1 MKVLLAAG
9 CAVVV
14 LGAATA
20 IVVLNANDG
29 PSGAKTSQEAA
40 DGALRA
46 LSAQDETGL
55 LKLANPDPK
64 LNGREAAAHKLVD
77 DCKGSSFDGA
87 KVDLRGGFGPEIA
100 WGDVSVPR
108 GKSPCRQLT
117 LEFTRTESGWF
128 ISLGAGS
135 PGPEPTAA
143 TNR

>member
-20 IVVLNANDG
+20 IVVLNTNDG

-64 LNGREAAAHKLVD
+64 LSGREAAARKLVN

-87 KVDLRGGFGPEIA
+87 KVGVRGGFGDTVA
-100 WGDVSVPR
+100 WGDITVPR
-108 GKSPCRQLT
+108 GKIPCQQVT
-117 LEFTRTESGWF
+117 LVMTRKDSGWF
-128 ISLGAGS
+128 ISLGAAD
-135 PGPEPTAA
+135 PGPAPTAA
-143 TNR
+143 TNN